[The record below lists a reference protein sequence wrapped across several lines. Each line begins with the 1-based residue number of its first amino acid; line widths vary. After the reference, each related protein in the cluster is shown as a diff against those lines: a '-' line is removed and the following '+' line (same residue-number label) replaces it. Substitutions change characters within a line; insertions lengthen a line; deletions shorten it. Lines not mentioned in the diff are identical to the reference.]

1 MILSD
6 LATSAAKVMFNLNC
20 LFTLKLRI
28 SAVCLNL
35 SSTLHLFVY
44 ILDINN
50 GGDGQP
56 PNKRVRMSHGGS
68 GGSGGGSGGSSVSG
82 NYGHHNHMGQGQMYS
97 TGSSMTNF
105 NQQRYN

>member
-1 MILSD
+1 MIQQQSLYRGSGNVNRQD
-6 LATSAAKVMFNLNC
+6 MSGQN
-20 LFTLKLRI
+20 
-28 SAVCLNL
+28 
-35 SSTLHLFVY
+35 
-44 ILDINN
+44 
-50 GGDGQP
+50 DGQP
-56 PNKRVRMSHGGS
+56 SNKRVRLSHGGS